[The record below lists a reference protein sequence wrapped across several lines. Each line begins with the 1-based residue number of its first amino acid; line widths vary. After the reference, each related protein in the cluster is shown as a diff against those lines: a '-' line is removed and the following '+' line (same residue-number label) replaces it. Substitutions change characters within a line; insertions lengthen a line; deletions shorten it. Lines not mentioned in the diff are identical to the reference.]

1 MTVSFLS
8 HLNVGCFRWMMIV
21 SLVIAFMHIA
31 VKQLAAV
38 LDALDLNVSGLQ
50 FTLGN
55 RNGTDDV
62 GRVLLDAAA
71 DHEEWVR

>member
-1 MTVSFLS
+1 
-8 HLNVGCFRWMMIV
+8 
-21 SLVIAFMHIA
+21 MHIA